1 MKVKKPVED
10 SCGCGT
16 GASDCCGGPKVEKH
30 TQLDIISGVETK
42 VGDIPVVSTK
52 LTFKD
57 TLGSWRMRWGLGR
70 YGYSIEPGIYAV
82 GKPKS
87 TSPVFVSANYKMSFD
102 RLRQQLQQ
110 GKEGKETK
118 KGKQEQKGQEEQ
130 EVIDCFILVLDTK
143 GINVWCAAGKGTFGT
158 EELIKRIKAVK
169 LEKIVSHKQIIV
181 PQLGAPGVAAHIV
194 AKKTGFKVVYGP
206 VRAKDI
212 PAFIKKGMKADEKMR
227 RVEFPFKERLILT
240 PIEIVG
246 SYKILLGAFI
256 LLLLVN
262 LLRTHGLNI
271 IEVFYGFL
279 PYLGSALVGAVLVPA
294 LLPWIPGSS
303 FAFKGWLLGIIYV
316 SILGNMFFP
325 GRNEY
330 IVWALLLPAIS
341 AFIALNFTGC
351 STYTSLSG
359 VKKEMR
365 YAIPLI
371 VLSALVGIVVSLF

>member
-1 MKVKKPVED
+1 MSNKFVSQD
-10 SCGCGT
+10 ACGCGT

-30 TQLDIISGVETK
+30 TSLDIIGGVETK

-87 TSPVFVSANYKMSFD
+87 TSPVFVSANYKMSLD

-110 GKEGKETK
+110 GQKLQQLQQ
-118 KGKQEQKGQEEQ
+118 GKQGQGKKKERG
-130 EVIDCFILVLDTK
+130 VIDSFILVLDTK

-169 LEKIVSHKQIIV
+169 LEKVVSHRQIIL

-194 AKKTGFKVVYGP
+194 AKKTGFKPVYGP

-212 PAFIKKGMKADEKMR
+212 PLFIKNGMKADEKMR

-240 PIEIVG
+240 PIEIIG
-246 SYKILLGAFI
+246 SYKILAGVFVFLAVI
-256 LLLLVN
+256 N
-262 LLRTHGLNI
+262 LFKTGGLNI
-271 IEVFYGFL
+271 QNTLYGFL

-294 LLPWIPGSS
+294 FLPWIPGKS
-303 FAFKGWLLGIIYV
+303 FAFKGWLLGLLFVSVIGNIY
-316 SILGNMFFP
+316 FP
-325 GRNEY
+325 GQSGY
-330 IVWALLLPAIS
+330 LTWVLILPAIS

-365 YAIPLI
+365 WAIPLI
-371 VLSALVGIVVSLF
+371 VLSAVAGIIVSFF